1 MKTALVTGGAG
12 FLGSNLCARL
22 LKQSYK
28 VLCLDNLYTGRKKN
42 ITKFLNSSNFK
53 FIEQDVR
60 DVINFDEKL
69 DVIFNL
75 ACPASPP
82 AYQARP
88 IFTTTTCVNGALNMI
103 ELSKKHGA
111 ILFHASTSEVYGD
124 PEVTP
129 QNEEYNGNVNP
140 NGVRSCYDE
149 GKRCAE
155 SLLFD
160 AKRLYNINI
169 KVARIFNTYG
179 PNMDPN
185 DGRVVT
191 NFIRQALYNDPITIY
206 GDGKQTRC
214 FCYVDDQIEGWMRLI
229 NQDKDFAGPINIGST
244 KELSILEFAELVID
258 LTKSKSKIVFQEA
271 KSDDPRRRLPDTTL
285 AKNVLKWDTE
295 ISLEDGL
302 NKTIN
307 YFKKEI

>member
-1 MKTALVTGGAG
+1 
-12 FLGSNLCARL
+12 
-22 LKQSYK
+22 
-28 VLCLDNLYTGRKKN
+28 
-42 ITKFLNSSNFK
+42 
-53 FIEQDVR
+53 
-60 DVINFDEKL
+60 
-69 DVIFNL
+69 
-75 ACPASPP
+75 
-82 AYQARP
+82 
-88 IFTTTTCVNGALNMI
+88 
-103 ELSKKHGA
+103 
-111 ILFHASTSEVYGD
+111 
-124 PEVTP
+124 
-129 QNEEYNGNVNP
+129 
-140 NGVRSCYDE
+140 
-149 GKRCAE
+149 
-155 SLLFD
+155 
-160 AKRLYNINI
+160 
-169 KVARIFNTYG
+169 
-179 PNMDPN
+179 
-185 DGRVVT
+185 
-191 NFIRQALYNDPITIY
+191 LYNDPITIY